1 MIDALLE
8 PVVRAQ
14 GLCVR
19 FGDRSALSDVS
30 LALDAGRVLA
40 VVGANG
46 AGKSTLFRA
55 LLGLV
60 PTRSG
65 EATLFGH
72 RASELSPAV
81 RARLAYV
88 SEEHAELPQL
98 RVRELIAFRRSMYR
112 SFDEAPLRALLDR
125 GRIAQDRRFGELSR
139 GQRAQTVVGLALAQS
154 PDLLMLDDPTLG
166 LDPLAR
172 RTVVQSVLALARE
185 AGTTVLVATH
195 EIADVERLADEILL
209 LSRGRVASPAQEIES
224 FVGAARAV
232 TVEADVDTDA
242 LRAIDGVL
250 FLWPRKTKLEVI
262 LSGDE
267 AVIQRAYDQLVE
279 RAGAVATVSEPRE
292 VSLEEVTL
300 AWLARDSEEGDCR
313 E

>member
-14 GLCVR
+14 RLCVR

-30 LALDAGRVLA
+30 LSLDAGRVLA

-72 RASELSPAV
+72 PASELSAAV
-81 RARLAYV
+81 RARVAYV
-88 SEEHAELPQL
+88 SEEHAELPQARL
-98 RVRELIAFRRSMYR
+98 RELIAFRRQMYR

-125 GRIAQDRRFGELSR
+125 ARIDPAQRFGELSR
-139 GQRAQTVVGLALAQS
+139 GQRAQAVVGLALAQS

-172 RTVVQSVLALARE
+172 RSVVQAVLALARD
-185 AGTTVLVATH
+185 AGTTVLIATH

-209 LSRGRVASPAQEIES
+209 LSRGRVAAPAQDIES
-224 FVGAARAV
+224 FVGDARAV
-232 TVEADVDTDA
+232 TVETDVAIDA
-242 LRAIDGVL
+242 LRSVEAAL
-250 FLWPRKTKLEVI
+250 YLWPRRAKVEVI
-262 LSGDE
+262 FSGDE
-267 AVIQRAYDQLVE
+267 AAISRGYDQLVE
-279 RAGAVATVSEPRE
+279 RAGERAVVSEPRA

-300 AWLARDSEEGDCR
+300 AWLARDSEEADSH